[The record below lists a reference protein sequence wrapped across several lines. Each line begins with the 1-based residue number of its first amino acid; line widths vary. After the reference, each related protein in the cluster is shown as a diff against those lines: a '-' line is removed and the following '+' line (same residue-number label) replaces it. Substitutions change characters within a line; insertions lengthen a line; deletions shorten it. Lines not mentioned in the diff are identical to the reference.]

1 MIWVYIVTLSVI
13 NFTSDGGGGGTP
25 GKSWW
30 GCAAQFSKSWPYF
43 RPKNVFFCTHFQTR
57 PLKSIPV
64 FRPGL
69 WAEIMSSLLRLERK
83 PKKFSNVFQIRIFL
97 FLSYWFGIEAIN
109 YTFIH
114 SFCSLENHS
123 WFQTKIGKV
132 YTRF

>member
-1 MIWVYIVTLSVI
+1 MIWVYIVTVFLSVI
-13 NFTSDGGGGGTP
+13 SLAMGGGGTP
-25 GKSWW
+25 GNSWW

-69 WAEIMSSLLRLERK
+69 WAEIMSLLRLERK
-83 PKKFSNVFQIRIFL
+83 PKKFSNVFQMRIFL

-123 WFQTKIGKV
+123 WFQTKMGKV